1 MVKGRKKTKRHDN
14 NGRQSRQLI
23 VCPHRSKTLDGEER
37 SMSRNAA
44 NVLAAN
50 VSVLFDAFR
59 LTSNVPDPMKR
70 PSTILGAAWGVQSAR
85 MSAGIYFPLFL
96 VLIDKQRRFA
106 IYYLPADLQHR
117 NYFITRRPLSKNAR
131 RAGWRG
137 ITYDLRAVPK
147 GAIVLSTPARDR
159 PKRAGPEL
167 YICARADHTSSCE
180 K

>member
-1 MVKGRKKTKRHDN
+1 MATCSVPTSKQDTGRLGEKHVTQRCECPRCKRKRTLRRLPTNFKCADVVCDFCVYLDQVKT
-14 NGRQSRQLI
+14 
-23 VCPHRSKTLDGEER
+23 
-37 SMSRNAA
+37 A
-44 NVLAAN
+44 
-50 VSVLFDAFR
+50 
-59 LTSNVPDPMKR
+59 NVPDPMKL

-117 NYFITRRPLSKNAR
+117 NFFKPRRPLSKNAR

-147 GAIVLSTPARDR
+147 GAIVRIYR
-159 PKRAGPEL
+159 
-167 YICARADHTSSCE
+167 
-180 K
+180 